1 VSAAVAPPEAAIPE
15 AALLARRRARARL
28 LLLFAALMFST
39 GGAAIKAAALTS
51 PQIAGLRA
59 AVGAIAVLLLAR
71 GARRLASP
79 RAWAVGV
86 AYAGTVVLFVLAN
99 KLTTAANT
107 IFLQSTAPVYV
118 ILAAPLLLHE
128 RIGRRD
134 LMFVAACAVGL
145 SLFVLGVEPPTT
157 TAPDPA
163 TGNLL
168 AIASGVTWA
177 ATILGLRWMGTG
189 PSASAPVV
197 AVVCGNLIAFAV
209 CLPWIFPL
217 DLHGV
222 DVLVL
227 LYLGVFQIALPYLA
241 VSRAIGQLSALD
253 ASLLLLVEPVL
264 SPIWAFALHGETP
277 GPLAIGGGAILL
289 AATAAKSAIDARA
302 G

>member
-1 VSAAVAPPEAAIPE
+1 VSPARPPPEAPE
-15 AALLARRRARARL
+15 SPAGLARRRTQARL

-39 GGAAIKAAALTS
+39 GGAAIKSAALTS

-59 AVGAIAVLLLAR
+59 LVGAVAVLLLAR
-71 GARRLASP
+71 GARRLGSP
-79 RAWAVGV
+79 RAWAVAV

-118 ILAAPLLLHE
+118 VLAAPVLLGE
-128 RIGRRD
+128 RIVRRD
-134 LMFVAACAVGL
+134 LLFVAACAVGL
-145 SLFVLGVEPPTT
+145 SLFVLGIEPATT

-189 PSASAPVV
+189 PGASAPVV
-197 AVVCGNLIAFAV
+197 AVVCGNVLAFAV

-217 DLHGV
+217 QLHAN

-253 ASLLLLVEPVL
+253 ASLILLVEPVL
-264 SPIWAFALHGETP
+264 SPLWAFALHGETP
-277 GPLAIGGGAILL
+277 GPLAVCGGAILL
-289 AATAAKSAIDARA
+289 AATAGKSAIDARA
-302 G
+302 A